1 MSYSVTEDSLKD
13 FFMENK
19 VRAIKVMIMRN
30 EKGQSKGSALIEFSS
45 SQDADFVVQNL
56 YGSEIEGRQVSFDY
70 QKPAGG
76 GYKGGSKY

>member
-13 FFMENK
+13 FLMENK

-56 YGSEIEGRQVSFDY
+56 
-70 QKPAGG
+70 
-76 GYKGGSKY
+76 